1 VLLFLTVQLA
11 AGSTAASVSQTT
23 VGALARTA
31 RDPGMP
37 SAANAGK
44 LKTLLL

>member
-11 AGSTAASVSQTT
+11 AGATSASVSQTM
-23 VGALARTA
+23 VGVLAGAA

>member
-1 VLLFLTVQLA
+1 MLLFLTVQLA

-23 VGALARTA
+23 VGALARNS

-44 LKTLLL
+44 LKKLLL